1 MNQQAV
7 DIAKNIESVAI
18 SFKAQGS
25 CSLSFD
31 VQKAAELIN
40 VALAERE
47 AQAVQR
53 EREAARRERETL
65 IGVFEGTI
73 KNMQAAL
80 ATYND
85 NSKG

>member
-1 MNQQAV
+1 MSDVAYQLSD
-7 DIAKNIESVAI
+7 DIFNIANDDNLNEIERSEKIASAI
-18 SFKAQGS
+18 EA
-25 CSLSFD
+25 
-31 VQKAAELIN
+31 
-40 VALAERE
+40 ALAERE

-65 IGVFEGTI
+65 IGVFEGTS